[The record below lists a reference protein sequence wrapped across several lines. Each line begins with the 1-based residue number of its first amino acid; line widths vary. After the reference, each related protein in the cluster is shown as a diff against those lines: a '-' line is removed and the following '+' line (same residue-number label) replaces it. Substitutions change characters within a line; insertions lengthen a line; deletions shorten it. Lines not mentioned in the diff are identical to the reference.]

1 MSAVQPLPELTGQ
14 HPSLDERI
22 CAHLVAR
29 GRLKEADL
37 ARARRLHEE
46 SNEDALLLPL
56 LTRLGLV
63 SEREMG
69 DALSEVMGLPLITA
83 KEFPE
88 APPPNVSMSTRFLK
102 QHHIVPIA
110 ETEQQVTWVVA
121 DPAEQYA
128 IQAVELATGRQAEI
142 KVGFRSEIDDL
153 IERYYGT
160 GRSAMGTIVEN
171 LSDEATR
178 SEDDIE
184 HLRDLASEAPVI
196 RLVNLVI
203 QRAVEQRASDI
214 HI

>member
-1 MSAVQPLPELTGQ
+1 MSAVQPLPEPAPER
-14 HPSLDERI
+14 HESLDERI

-46 SNEDALLLPL
+46 SSEGSLLLPL

-88 APPPNVSMSTRFLK
+88 TPPQNVAMSIRFLK

-110 ETEQQVTWVVA
+110 ENDQQVTWVVA
-121 DPAEQYA
+121 DPAEQYP

-153 IERYYGT
+153 IERFYGT
-160 GRSAMGTIVEN
+160 GRSAM
-171 LSDEATR
+171 LSFAMILMREMTA
-178 SEDDIE
+178 
-184 HLRDLASEAPVI
+184 
-196 RLVNLVI
+196 
-203 QRAVEQRASDI
+203 AVDAAGGDSTSSSTPSMR
-214 HI
+214 